1 MRKWLWILVLGSTA
15 GMGQT
20 FRGEATLPDITTD
33 GFYRIYASPAI
44 CAHLNEPFSNLRI
57 YDQRQKEVPYI
68 FEKEEPA
75 YYTTQFKPYEV
86 VSKEQQKDCCTTLI
100 LRNHNSRPINN
111 ISLSIKNADVTK
123 AATLLGSD
131 DKKNW
136 FALKE
141 RFTLSAIDN
150 HDNTSEVRIIDFP
163 LSNYTY
169 YQLQL
174 DDSTS
179 APINLLGAGYYEVT
193 SEDGKYT
200 ALQPKSINQ
209 STVPADKQSL
219 ITIDFDTMR
228 VVDKVV
234 LNMTGAPYFLRRA
247 TLLSAREITDP
258 KGVKSLHYQQLARFE
273 LSSKQTSVIEL
284 PGVRVQKL
292 VVRIENE
299 DNPVLDL
306 GSVTTYQLNR
316 YFTAWLKKG
325 DHYTLKLGAPNLAQP
340 KYDLAFFRDNIPAQP
355 PLLRAGAI
363 KMFDTEKEEIAP
375 TFFTNSIIIWIA
387 IIAVVIVLG
396 FMAVRMTHETSK
408 R

>member
-1 MRKWLWILVLGSTA
+1 MRKWLLILVLGSTA

-20 FRGEATLPDITTD
+20 FRGEATLPDITAD
-33 GFYRIYASPAI
+33 GFYRIAASPAI
-44 CAHLNEPFSNLRI
+44 CAHLNETFSNLRI
-57 YDQRQKEVPYI
+57 YDQGQNEVPYI
-68 FEKEEPA
+68 FEKESPA

-86 VSKEQQKDCCTTLI
+86 VSKAQQKNCCTTLI
-100 LRNHNSRPINN
+100 LRNNDSRPINN

-123 AATLLGSD
+123 TATLLGSD
-131 DKKNW
+131 DKRNW

-150 HDNTSEVRIIDFP
+150 HDSTSEVRIIDFP

-179 APINLLGAGYYEVT
+179 APINLLGAGYYEVS

-200 ALQPKSINQ
+200 VLQPKSINQ
-209 STVPADKQSL
+209 AVVAAEKKSL
-219 ITIDFDTMR
+219 VTIDFDTMR

-258 KGVKSLHYQQLARFE
+258 KGVKSFHYEQLAHFE
-273 LSSKQTSVIEL
+273 LSSKQTTVIEL
-284 PGVRVQKL
+284 PGVRVEKL

-299 DNPVLDL
+299 DNPPLDL
-306 GSVTTYQLNR
+306 ESVKTYQLNR
-316 YFTAWLKKG
+316 YFTAWLKNG
-325 DHYTLKLGAPNLAQP
+325 YRYSLKLGAPNLAQP
-340 KYDLAFFRDNIPAQP
+340 RYDLAFFRDNIPAQP
-355 PLLRAGAI
+355 PLLRAGSV
-363 KMFDTEKEEIAP
+363 KMFDAEKEEPRP